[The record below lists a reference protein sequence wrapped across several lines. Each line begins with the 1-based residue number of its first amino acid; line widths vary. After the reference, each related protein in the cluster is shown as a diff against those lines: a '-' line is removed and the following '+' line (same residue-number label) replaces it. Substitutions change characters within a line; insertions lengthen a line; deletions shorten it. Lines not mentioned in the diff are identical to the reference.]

1 MQLLVN
7 MFHIK
12 SILPQIIR
20 NLKVGRLD
28 KNVICKEAE
37 RIIKKGTP
45 NIKVLFYKDKTLGI
59 KCFDSITANEIFLNQ
74 ERIKNKINQSLKKEA
89 VKKLIIKS
97 R

>member
-1 MQLLVN
+1 

-12 SILPQIIR
+12 SILPKIIR
-20 NLKVGRLD
+20 NLKAGKPD
-28 KNVICKEAE
+28 KNIICKEAE

-45 NIKVLFYKDKTLGI
+45 NIEVLFYKNKALGI
-59 KCFDSITANEIFLNQ
+59 RCFDSITANEIFLNQ
-74 ERIKNKINQSLKKEA
+74 EEIKDKINQFLKKKV